1 MSHLDG
7 NVLAGAAAD
16 LFAFDVTGAIGQC
29 AVCDDVATLAQTM
42 VYGTKMGFVVRCRN
56 CDAILL
62 VIVEKS
68 TGKYLDMRGLR
79 WMQVAEANQLT
90 QEGAADG

>member
-16 LFAFDVTGAIGQC
+16 LFAFDVTAAVGQC
-29 AVCDDVATLAQTM
+29 AICEDVAALAQAM
-42 VYGTKMGFVVRCRN
+42 VYGAKMGFVVRCRN

-68 TGKYLDMRGLR
+68 NGTSLDMRGLR
-79 WMQVAEANQLT
+79 WMHVAETNQLT
-90 QEGAADG
+90 QEGVAHR